1 MPLRARRRLGGADQK
16 KPCRLCRR
24 GVKDRRGGADSPRV
38 NLRLS
43 PRALAPV
50 LALVVLGGIVASFM
64 VYRTLPS
71 GTESSFDATAPR
83 AKPAPARKPAAA
95 KPKKAPVVRKAKAT
109 PVRPKPKA
117 KAAKPKPVAIPARTP
132 ATAPVR
138 VPASAKPKGDPVD
151 ANGLP
156 LVLSRALAKNPVTV
170 VALYDPSA
178 ALDEMSLAEARAG
191 AAEVK
196 AGFIAISI
204 RNESQVRPL
213 TQLLGVL
220 GSPSVLVYERPNTL
234 FVRLEGFAD
243 RATVAQAAA
252 NARL

>member
-1 MPLRARRRLGGADQK
+1 MPLR
-16 KPCRLCRR
+16 
-24 GVKDRRGGADSPRV
+24 VKDPPGAADSPRV

-71 GTESSFDATAPR
+71 GAESTLDTALPR
-83 AKPAPARKPAAA
+83 PKPAAAGKPAAA

-117 KAAKPKPVAIPARTP
+117 KAAKPKPVAIPARAATP
-132 ATAPVR
+132 APAPVR
-138 VPASAKPKGDPVD
+138 IPASAKPKGDPVD
-151 ANGLP
+151 KNGLP
-156 LVLSRALAKNPVTV
+156 LVLSRALTKNPVTV

-196 AGFIAISI
+196 AGFVAINI
-204 RNESQVRPL
+204 RNEPQVRPL